1 MNLAVYDMSGKQVG
15 SYEIDPAELAPT
27 VNKQLLHDA
36 VVMYQANQRQGTF
49 RTKSRGEVAG
59 STKKL
64 YRQKGTG
71 NARAGSRRSGTRRG
85 GGRIFAKRPRDFGWR
100 MPKKALRAAT
110 RMALAA
116 RLADDEVKLV
126 NGLDLAAP
134 KTAAVAK
141 LLKALGIAEKT
152 VLVSLEKHNEMLWK
166 SARNIEG
173 VSVAPVADLNAW
185 TILQPRAL
193 LMTTAAID
201 SFRAT
206 VAKVVA
212 AKAAGLSVARG
223 VGRRTA
229 ASKSAA
235 ARATARAAAIDSKP
249 VVSKPAASKL
259 AVDGKSA
266 KRAKP
271 AAKKEK

>member
-1 MNLAVYDMSGKQVG
+1 VNLAVYDMSGKQVG
-15 SYEIDPAELAPT
+15 SYEIDPAEIAPS

-71 NARAGSRRSGTRRG
+71 NARAGGRRSGTRRG
-85 GGRIFAKRPRDFGWR
+85 GGHIFAKRPRDFGWR

-141 LLKALGIAEKT
+141 LLKALGIGEHT
-152 VLVSLEKHNEMLWK
+152 VLVAPEKHSDMLWK
-166 SARNIEG
+166 SARNIDG
-173 VSVAPVADLNAW
+173 VSVSPVGDLNAW
-185 TILQPRAL
+185 SILQPRAL
-193 LMTTAAID
+193 LMTTGAID
-201 SFRAT
+201 AFRAS
-206 VAKVVA
+206 AKESVA
-212 AKAAGLSVARG
+212 ARKP
-223 VGRRTA
+223 
-229 ASKSAA
+229 AA
-235 ARATARAAAIDSKP
+235 ARKKPAREKPAARAAKSPAR
-249 VVSKPAASKL
+249 KPARQT
-259 AVDGKSA
+259 A
-266 KRAKP
+266 KR
-271 AAKKEK
+271 EK